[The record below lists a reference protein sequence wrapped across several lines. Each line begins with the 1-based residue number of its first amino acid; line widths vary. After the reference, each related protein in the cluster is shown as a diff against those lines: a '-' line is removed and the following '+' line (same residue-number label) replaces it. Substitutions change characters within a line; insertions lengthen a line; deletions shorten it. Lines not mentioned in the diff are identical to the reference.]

1 MITDFK
7 IIANGIRF
15 HVNKA
20 TLKPESMGVINSIYD
35 LMKQHPDLKFSVEW
49 HTDSDGETDFN
60 QQLSEQKTETVK
72 KLVEM
77 GIVTERLS
85 IKGFGETQQVSDHT
99 RPEGKANKRRVE
111 FV

>member
-35 LMKQHPDLKFSVEW
+35 LMKQHPDLKFSVE
-49 HTDSDGETDFN
+49 
-60 QQLSEQKTETVK
+60 
-72 KLVEM
+72 
-77 GIVTERLS
+77 
-85 IKGFGETQQVSDHT
+85 
-99 RPEGKANKRRVE
+99 
-111 FV
+111 